1 MAAITFAN
9 LAPDDLE
16 RVANFASLPLHAS
29 LSYRSQI
36 ESRWV
41 DEIKELLSNE
51 NAVGF
56 VAQAGATVCGLA
68 ICAPLAWESPLLGKS
83 MWTIKHICVA
93 IRRSDRICIA
103 TGLVE
108 ETLRRIGARDA
119 DFLLCKAMPSD
130 TDIIHALE
138 SNGFLLMDTLLN
150 FVFDCR
156 AGRSN
161 DRPAHVLL
169 RRRHDLLEMRRNRAR
184 RRYPELVARLHD
196 MRQGAPQR
204 PQPKRLP
211 DDERVDDQ

>member
-1 MAAITFAN
+1 
-9 LAPDDLE
+9 
-16 RVANFASLPLHAS
+16 
-29 LSYRSQI
+29 
-36 ESRWV
+36 
-41 DEIKELLSNE
+41 
-51 NAVGF
+51 
-56 VAQAGATVCGLA
+56 
-68 ICAPLAWESPLLGKS
+68 

-161 DRPAHVLL
+161 DRPQQMPEGFVLRLATSSDVELLAQVAHSSFAGHFGRFHADPRIGHAAVLVGAGPRSSARTRGRVGGVGGDRKQ
-169 RRRHDLLEMRRNRAR
+169 RRGQRGDGEM
-184 RRYPELVARLHD
+184 P
-196 MRQGAPQR
+196 
-204 PQPKRLP
+204 
-211 DDERVDDQ
+211 